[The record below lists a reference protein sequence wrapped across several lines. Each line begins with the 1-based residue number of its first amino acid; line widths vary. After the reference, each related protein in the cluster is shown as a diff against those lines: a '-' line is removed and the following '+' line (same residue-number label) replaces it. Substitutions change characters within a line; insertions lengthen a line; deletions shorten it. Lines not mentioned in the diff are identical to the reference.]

1 MDEHF
6 LTEHDRPDPWWRS
19 PRGRIGLA
27 VAALA
32 VMLGI
37 LKLTAHSTTE
47 MTVLSVPSPLSQDP
61 GEVRRR
67 LQQAG
72 VSPFEYSNGQLQV
85 PAASAEA
92 ATAALHSEDSADLHW
107 ADEWEMANAKLGHFS
122 GTRERDAARE
132 IARARQIC
140 RMLNQ
145 MPGIANADV
154 VWDDDKSTGWNR
166 EAKSRATVYLK
177 PKPGSEITPEIIR
190 SVRAAVAGSKAN
202 LSANDVIVM
211 DLDRRITYEATTDE
225 SSRRQQDQ
233 QRDERS
239 AIYRRRIEQLLQHV
253 DGIRVG
259 VFIDDVPFQTS
270 AGHPWADPLGDSLD
284 TRIPGVAP
292 PMPGVESSLSNRI
305 GPALPSVHNADS
317 TASGRREKDSKA
329 AFTLLGINQE
339 MAELVHVHLAVPEEF
354 YLRKREMLAAAEET
368 SFDVVERNVNA
379 QLQKRVD
386 DALPDSGPSPEV
398 VIDLIP
404 GERIASVP
412 VVATMSSLDP
422 LRDPSVLYPLCGVGL
437 VFFAIGWAVVAAR
450 RGEEESHETAS
461 ADSASRHDSHL
472 HTNPLEFLVTSRF
485 SDWLPALLME
495 PAEALARI
503 VSVLPSQQVGELM
516 ARLPMSVQIDVLQLA
531 ARQAPPTSQELEQI
545 AQRLEHEAQ
554 VPAFRSQ
561 GLFHRTAN
569 PVG

>member
-1 MDEHF
+1 MDEHA
-6 LTEHDRPDPWWRS
+6 LSEHDRPEPWWRS

-27 VAALA
+27 IAALA
-32 VMLGI
+32 VVLGI
-37 LKLTAHSTTE
+37 VQLTSQSTTD
-47 MTVLSVPSPLSQDP
+47 MTVLSVPSSLSQDP
-61 GEVRRR
+61 SEVRRR

-72 VSPFEYSNGQLQV
+72 VMQFEYANGQLKV
-85 PAASAEA
+85 PSESAENA
-92 ATAALHSEDSADLHW
+92 AAALHSNDSTDLHW
-107 ADEWEMANAKLGHFS
+107 ADEWEAANSKLGHFS

-145 MPGIANADV
+145 MSGIAHADV
-154 VWDDDKSTGWNR
+154 VWDDDKSAGWNR

-177 PKPGSEITPEIIR
+177 PQPGSEITPEIIR

-225 SSRRQQDQ
+225 PLRRQQDQ

-259 VFIDDVPFQTS
+259 VFIDDVPFQS
-270 AGHPWADPLGDSLD
+270 AVEHPWADPLGEQIVHRLPS
-284 TRIPGVAP
+284 VAP
-292 PMPGVESSLSNRI
+292 PMPGEAGFLNRSAKSE
-305 GPALPSVHNADS
+305 GPNNLHTNDLAGRPQRDTKS
-317 TASGRREKDSKA
+317 ASA
-329 AFTLLGINQE
+329 LLGLNQE
-339 MAELVHVHLAVPEEF
+339 LAELVHVHLAVPEEF
-354 YLRKREMLAAAEET
+354 YLRKQEMLATTDNT

-412 VVATMSSLDP
+412 VATTSNSFDP

-437 VFFAIGWAVVAAR
+437 FFFAIGWAIVAAR
-450 RGEEESHETAS
+450 RGSEES
-461 ADSASRHDSHL
+461 ADSRPPDESPAHDSQL
-472 HTNPLEFLVTSRF
+472 HANPLEFLVTSRF

-495 PAEALARI
+495 PAETLARI

-531 ARQAPPTSQELEQI
+531 ARQTPPSSHDLETI
-545 AQRLEHEAQ
+545 AERLEHEAQ
-554 VPAFRSQ
+554 VPAFSSQ
-561 GLFHRTAN
+561 GLFHRTPH

>member
-1 MDEHF
+1 MDEH
-6 LTEHDRPDPWWRS
+6 LLAEHDRPEPWWRS
-19 PRGRIGLA
+19 PRGRIGIAVTTLA
-27 VAALA
+27 V
-32 VMLGI
+32 VLGI
-37 LKLTAHSTTE
+37 VQLTSHSSTE

-61 GEVRRR
+61 SEVRRR

-72 VSPFEYSNGQLQV
+72 ITSFEYANGQLQV
-85 PAASAEA
+85 PIEA
-92 ATAALHSEDSADLHW
+92 ADSAAAALHSEDSADRHW
-107 ADEWEMANAKLGHFS
+107 ADEWEAANSKLGHFS

-132 IARARQIC
+132 IARARQIS

-145 MPGIANADV
+145 MSGIAHADV
-154 VWDDDKSTGWNR
+154 VWDDDKTIGWNR

-177 PKPGSEITPEIIR
+177 PQPGSEITPEIIR

-202 LSANDVIVM
+202 LSAKDVIVM

-225 SSRRQQDQ
+225 PMRRQQDQ

-259 VFIDDVPFQTS
+259 VFIDDIPFPT
-270 AGHPWADPLGDSLD
+270 AVEHPWADPLVDPLA
-284 TRIPGVAP
+284 TRLPGVAP
-292 PMPGVESSLSNRI
+292 PMPGDARYLST
-305 GPALPSVHNADS
+305 PARSTSTGLTPDISAPSP
-317 TASGRREKDSKA
+317 REKDSKA
-329 AFTLLGINQE
+329 ASTLLGIDQE
-339 MAELVHVHLAVPEEF
+339 LAELVHVHLAVPEEF
-354 YLRKREMLAAAEET
+354 YLRKLEMLATAEET
-368 SFDVVERNVNA
+368 TFDVVERDVNQ

-404 GERIASVP
+404 GERIASMP
-412 VVATMSSLDP
+412 VVVHTSSLDP

-437 VFFAIGWAVVAAR
+437 VFFAIGWAIVAAR
-450 RGEEESHETAS
+450 RGNDEVTELTSTVGS
-461 ADSASRHDSHL
+461 PPHDSRL
-472 HTNPLEFLVTSRF
+472 HANPLEFLATSRF

-495 PAEALARI
+495 PAETLARI
-503 VSVLPSQQVGELM
+503 ISVLPSQQVGELM

-531 ARQAPPTSQELEQI
+531 ARQAPPTSHDLETI

-554 VPAFRSQ
+554 VPAFSSQ
-561 GLFHRTAN
+561 GLFPRTPN

>member
-1 MDEHF
+1 MDEHL
-6 LTEHDRPDPWWRS
+6 LTEHDRPTPWWRA

-27 VAALA
+27 GAALA
-32 VMLGI
+32 VVLGI
-37 LKLTAHSTTE
+37 LQLTSHSTTE

-61 GEVRRR
+61 SEVRRR

-72 VSPFEYSNGQLQV
+72 VSPFEYANGQLQV
-85 PAASAEA
+85 PTSAAESAA
-92 ATAALHSEDSADLHW
+92 AALHSEDSGDRHW
-107 ADEWEMANAKLGHFS
+107 ADEWEAANSKLGHFS

-132 IARARQIC
+132 IARARQIS

-145 MPGIANADV
+145 MSGIAHADV
-154 VWDDDKSTGWNR
+154 VWDDDKTAGWNR

-190 SVRAAVAGSKAN
+190 SVRAAVSGSKAN

-225 SSRRQQDQ
+225 PIRRQQDQ

-259 VFIDDVPFQTS
+259 VFIDDVPFQS
-270 AGHPWADPLGDSLD
+270 AVEHPWADPLVDPLAP
-284 TRIPGVAP
+284 RLPGVAP
-292 PMPGVESSLSNRI
+292 PMPEHVSYLASHPHGAAPSHSNPESTTTHH
-305 GPALPSVHNADS
+305 PQ
-317 TASGRREKDSKA
+317 KDTKA
-329 AFTLLGINQE
+329 ASTLLGIHQE
-339 MAELVHVHLAVPEEF
+339 MAELVHVHLAVPEEY
-354 YLRKREMLAAAEET
+354 YLRKWETLAKAEET
-368 SFDVVERNVNA
+368 TFDVVERDVNH

-404 GERIASVP
+404 GERMASVP
-412 VVATMSSLDP
+412 VVVHASSLDL
-422 LRDPSVLYPLCGVGL
+422 LRDASVLYPLCGVGL
-437 VFFAIGWAVVAAR
+437 VFFALGWAIVAAR
-450 RGEEESHETAS
+450 RGHEEGTEVTSTQAS
-461 ADSASRHDSHL
+461 PPHDSQL
-472 HTNPLEFLVTSRF
+472 HANPLEFLVTSRF

-495 PAEALARI
+495 PAETLARI

-531 ARQAPPTSQELEQI
+531 ARQDPPTSHDLETI

-554 VPAFRSQ
+554 VPAFSSQ
-561 GLFHRTAN
+561 GIFPRTAN

>member
-1 MDEHF
+1 MDEHL
-6 LTEHDRPDPWWRS
+6 LTEHDIPDPWWRS
-19 PRGRIGLA
+19 PRSRIGLA

-32 VMLGI
+32 VVLG
-37 LKLTAHSTTE
+37 LVQLTSHSTTE

-61 GEVRRR
+61 NEVRRR

-72 VSPFEYSNGQLQV
+72 VSSFEYANGQLQV
-85 PAASAEA
+85 PLAAAESAA
-92 ATAALHSEDSADLHW
+92 AALHSDDSTDRRW
-107 ADEWEMANAKLGHFS
+107 ADEWEEANAKLGHFS

-132 IARARQIC
+132 IARARQIS

-145 MPGIANADV
+145 MSGIAHADV
-154 VWDDDKSTGWNR
+154 VWDDDKAAGWNR

-177 PKPGSEITPEIIR
+177 PQPGSEITPEIIR

-225 SSRRQQDQ
+225 PMRRQQDQ

-259 VFIDDVPFQTS
+259 VFIDDVPFQTVVE
-270 AGHPWADPLGDSLD
+270 HPWADPLIEPLASRL
-284 TRIPGVAP
+284 PGVAP
-292 PMPGVESSLSNRI
+292 PMPGDAHFLVPHPPSKPVGSTGEF
-305 GPALPSVHNADS
+305 PATSHGERDA
-317 TASGRREKDSKA
+317 KA
-329 AFTLLGINQE
+329 ASTLLGLNQE

-354 YLRKREMLAAAEET
+354 YHRKLEMRDSAGET
-368 SFDVVERNVNA
+368 TFEVVERDVNS
-379 QLQKRVD
+379 QLQKRVN

-412 VVATMSSLDP
+412 VVVHTSSLDP

-437 VFFAIGWAVVAAR
+437 VFFAIGWAIVAAR
-450 RGEEESHETAS
+450 QGALESTEVAS
-461 ADSASRHDSHL
+461 TQPMPPYDSTL
-472 HTNPLEFLVTSRF
+472 HANPLEFLVTSRF
-485 SDWLPALLME
+485 SDWLPALMME
-495 PAEALARI
+495 PAETLARI

-516 ARLPMSVQIDVLQLA
+516 ARLPMSLQIDVLQLA
-531 ARQAPPTSQELEQI
+531 ARQSPPTTQDLEAI

-554 VPAFRSQ
+554 VPAFSSQ
-561 GLFHRTAN
+561 GLFHRATN

>member
-1 MDEHF
+1 MDEH
-6 LTEHDRPDPWWRS
+6 LHSEHDRPEAWWRS

-32 VMLGI
+32 VVLGV
-37 LKLTAHSTTE
+37 LQLTSHSATE
-47 MTVLSVPSPLSQDP
+47 MTVLSVPSPLSQDSS
-61 GEVRRR
+61 EVKRR

-72 VSPFEYSNGQLQV
+72 VAQFEYSNGQLQV
-85 PAASAEA
+85 PPTSAEA
-92 ATAALHSEDSADLHW
+92 AIAALHTDASADLHW
-107 ADEWEMANAKLGHFS
+107 ADEWESANAKLGHFS

-154 VWDDDKSTGWNR
+154 VWDDDKSVGWNR

-270 AGHPWADPLGDSLD
+270 VEHPWADPLGDSIAS
-284 TRIPGVAP
+284 RIPGVAP
-292 PMPGVESSLSNRI
+292 PMPGVEPYVTNSIR
-305 GPALPSVHNADS
+305 PALSSGQNADS
-317 TASGRREKDSKA
+317 LTSGRREKDSKA
-329 AFTLLGINQE
+329 ASTQLGINQE

-354 YLRKREMLAAAEET
+354 YLRKSEMLAAEET

-379 QLQKRVD
+379 QLKKRVD

-404 GERIASVP
+404 GERIASIP
-412 VVATMSSLDP
+412 VVATTSSLDP

-450 RGEEESHETAS
+450 RGEDESHETTT
-461 ADSASRHDSHL
+461 ADSASRHDSQL

-516 ARLPMSVQIDVLQLA
+516 ARLPMSAQIDVLQLA
-531 ARQAPPTSQELEQI
+531 ARQAPPTIQDLGEI

-554 VPAFRSQ
+554 VPSFRSQ
-561 GLFHRTAN
+561 GLFHRTTN

>member
-1 MDEHF
+1 MDEH
-6 LTEHDRPDPWWRS
+6 LLSEHDRPEPWWRS

-27 VAALA
+27 VTALA
-32 VMLGI
+32 VVLGI
-37 LKLTAHSTTE
+37 VQLSSHSTTE
-47 MTVLSVPSPLSQDP
+47 LTVLSVPSPLSQDP

-72 VSPFEYSNGQLQV
+72 ISQFEYANGQLQV
-85 PAASAEA
+85 PAAAAESAA
-92 ATAALHSEDSADLHW
+92 AALHSEDSADRHW
-107 ADEWEMANAKLGHFS
+107 ADEWEAANAKLGHFS

-132 IARARQIC
+132 IARARQIS

-145 MPGIANADV
+145 MSGIAHADV
-154 VWDDDKSTGWNR
+154 VWDDDKSAGWNR

-202 LSANDVIVM
+202 LAADDVIVM

-225 SSRRQQDQ
+225 PIRRQQDQ

-253 DGIRVG
+253 DGIRIG
-259 VFIDDVPFQTS
+259 VFIDDVPFQS
-270 AGHPWADPLGDSLD
+270 AVEHPWADPLGDPLA
-284 TRIPGVAP
+284 TRLPGVAP
-292 PMPGVESSLSNRI
+292 PMPGEAHYLV
-305 GPALPSVHNADS
+305 PHPPSMPVGHTGDF
-317 TASGRREKDSKA
+317 TATSRREKDAKA
-329 AFTLLGINQE
+329 ASTLLGINQE

-354 YLRKREMLAAAEET
+354 YLRKLEMRAASEET
-368 SFDVVERNVNA
+368 KFDVVERDVNS
-379 QLQKRVD
+379 QLQKRVN
-386 DALPDSGPSPEV
+386 DALPDSGPTPEV

-412 VVATMSSLDP
+412 VVVHTTSLEL

-437 VFFAIGWAVVAAR
+437 VFLALGWAILAAR
-450 RGEEESHETAS
+450 RGNDEVHDAAPTLTSPAP
-461 ADSASRHDSHL
+461 DSQL
-472 HTNPLEFLVTSRF
+472 HANPLEFLVTSRF

-495 PAEALARI
+495 PAETLARI

-531 ARQAPPTSQELEQI
+531 ARQAPPTSHDLEAI

-554 VPAFRSQ
+554 VPAFTSQ
-561 GLFHRTAN
+561 GLFHRATN

>member
-1 MDEHF
+1 MDEHA
-6 LTEHDRPDPWWRS
+6 LSEHDRPEPWWRS

-27 VAALA
+27 IAALA
-32 VMLGI
+32 VVLGI
-37 LKLTAHSTTE
+37 VQLTSQSTTE
-47 MTVLSVPSPLSQDP
+47 MTVLSVPSSLSQDP
-61 GEVRRR
+61 SEVRRR

-72 VSPFEYSNGQLQV
+72 VMQFEYANGQLKV
-85 PAASAEA
+85 PSESAENA
-92 ATAALHSEDSADLHW
+92 AAALHSNDSTDLHW
-107 ADEWEMANAKLGHFS
+107 ADEWEAANSKLGHFS

-145 MPGIANADV
+145 MSGIAHADV
-154 VWDDDKSTGWNR
+154 VWDDDKAAGWNR

-177 PKPGSEITPEIIR
+177 PQPGSEITPEIIR

-225 SSRRQQDQ
+225 PLRRQQDQ

-259 VFIDDVPFQTS
+259 VFIDDVPFQS
-270 AGHPWADPLGDSLD
+270 AVEHPWADPLGDPLA
-284 TRIPGVAP
+284 TRLPSVAL
-292 PMPGVESSLSNRI
+292 PMPGEVHCVVPDPPSMPE
-305 GPALPSVHNADS
+305 GPTGDIAATS
-317 TASGRREKDSKA
+317 RREKDAKA
-329 AFTLLGINQE
+329 ASTLLGLNQE
-339 MAELVHVHLAVPEEF
+339 LAELVHVHLAVPEEF
-354 YLRKREMLAAAEET
+354 YLRKQEMLTTTEVT
-368 SFDVVERNVNA
+368 SFDVIERNVNA
-379 QLQKRVD
+379 QLQKRVN

-412 VVATMSSLDP
+412 VATTSHSFDP
-422 LRDPSVLYPLCGVGL
+422 LRDPSVLFPLCGVGL
-437 VFFAIGWAVVAAR
+437 FFFAIGWAIVAAR
-450 RGEEESHETAS
+450 RGSEES
-461 ADSASRHDSHL
+461 ADSASPSDSLAHDSQL
-472 HTNPLEFLVTSRF
+472 HANPLEFLVTSRF

-495 PAEALARI
+495 PAETLARI

-531 ARQAPPTSQELEQI
+531 ARQAPPTSHDLQAI
-545 AQRLEHEAQ
+545 AERLEHEAQ

-561 GLFHRTAN
+561 GLFHRAPH